1 VILSKREKTIAYVTG
16 TTVGLFLLN
25 YVAVAPLMAHRDD
38 LVTKVQHARSDLSNA
53 QHTVSHGKVMN
64 KRWAEMTKA
73 GLTSDT
79 STAEAQ
85 AQNALNAFA
94 ADARLPLTS
103 NRPERT
109 ERAKLFNQITI
120 RATATGSLSSIGR
133 FLYRIQTSEVPMKVR
148 DFQIN
153 SRKEGT
159 DELTLQLGVSTIALA
174 PPKPA
179 ARTTGGSGGGGGAGA
194 SSSGSAAQGGGA
206 R

>member
-1 VILSKREKTIAYVTG
+1 MILSKREKTIAYVTG

-64 KRWAEMTKA
+64 KRWSQMTQA
-73 GLTSDT
+73 GLTADT

-94 ADARLPLTS
+94 DDSRLLLTS
-103 NRPERT
+103 NKPERT
-109 ERAKLFNQITI
+109 EHVKLFNQIII
-120 RATATGSLSSIGR
+120 RSTATGSLSSIGR
-133 FLYRIQTSEVPMKVR
+133 FLYRIQTSEIPMKVT
-148 DFQIN
+148 DFQIT

-159 DELTLQLGVSTIALA
+159 DDLTLSLGVSTIALA
-174 PPKPA
+174 PPEKPKPGARPA
-179 ARTTGGSGGGGGAGA
+179 AGGSSA
-194 SSSGSAAQGGGA
+194 SAAQTGGA